1 MYDVAVIVCGIIGAA
16 TAFSLS
22 MYQLNVVV
30 LERENDVALGATRA
44 NSAISHAGFDPKP
57 GTKKAACN
65 VRGAA
70 LYPEFEYCYIPWLVF
85 MVLFSLPCFA
95 ALFFGWKIAANIGCD
110 DSFSYENAKYLG
122 TISILAGADS
132 AFFFAGNVVL
142 LFLNMS
148 HPGIALFSLFAV
160 FAGTAICVICA
171 ALSHRVQKAA
181 AMKAENDLTI

>member
-1 MYDVAVIVCGIIGAA
+1 
-16 TAFSLS
+16 
-22 MYQLNVVV
+22 
-30 LERENDVALGATRA
+30 
-44 NSAISHAGFDPKP
+44 
-57 GTKKAACN
+57 
-65 VRGAA
+65 
-70 LYPEFEYCYIPWLVF
+70 

-95 ALFFGWKIAANIGCD
+95 ALFFGWKIAANIGRD
-110 DSFSYENAKYLG
+110 NSFSYENAKYLG

-160 FAGTAICVICA
+160 FAGTAICAICA
-171 ALSHRVQKAA
+171 ALSHLVQKAA

>member
-1 MYDVAVIVCGIIGAA
+1 MNQK
-16 TAFSLS
+16 SLS
-22 MYQLNVVV
+22 SV
-30 LERENDVALGATRA
+30 LKIITVCAAVCFALIFFWIIPIYGRP
-44 NSAISHAGFDPKP
+44 F
-57 GTKKAACN
+57 
-65 VRGAA
+65 AA

-95 ALFFGWKIAANIGCD
+95 ALFFGWKIAANIGRD
-110 DSFSYENAKYLG
+110 NSFSYENAKYLG

-160 FAGTAICVICA
+160 FAGTAICAICA
-171 ALSHRVQKAA
+171 ALSHLVQKAA